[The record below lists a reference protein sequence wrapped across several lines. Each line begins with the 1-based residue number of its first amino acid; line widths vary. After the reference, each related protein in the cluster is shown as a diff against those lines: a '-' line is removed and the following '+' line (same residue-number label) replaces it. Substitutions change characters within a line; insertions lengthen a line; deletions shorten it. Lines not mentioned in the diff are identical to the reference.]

1 MFSTSKDK
9 IDEVYAFSQSY
20 FNIEEDVS
28 LNKYLWIDLEHHPY
42 GSIHLRQPYL
52 TQRIVN
58 MIPVMYNS
66 SDKPTPM
73 FDPLLEKMR
82 GLK

>member
-1 MFSTSKDK
+1 MVLLFYVDDWLMFSTSKDK

-52 TQRIVN
+52 TKIILN
-58 MIPVMYNS
+58 KIPDM
-66 SDKPTPM
+66 
-73 FDPLLEKMR
+73 EK
-82 GLK
+82 